1 MISVTKAYTG
11 VCNLYVTALDPAV
24 TSRREGERDA
34 VARLI
39 RHVFG
44 DEAGLGHHESGVP
57 YVEGFEGHISIS
69 HSRSVVC
76 LAVAYE
82 FSPGVDVEEPRE
94 QLRRVA
100 PRVLSDDE
108 MAVYGHSMSLL
119 LRAWTL
125 KEALYK
131 AALTPGLD
139 FRRDIAL
146 PLDLDDMT
154 AKVCGRLFDIL
165 LIDETAER
173 TIALTQS
180 RRQEL

>member
-1 MISVTKAYTG
+1 MKIEKIDSGT
-11 VCNLYVTALDPAV
+11 CHLYITALDPGVAQ
-24 TSRREGERDA
+24 RREAEREA
-34 VARLI
+34 VERLVCY
-39 RHVFG
+39 VFG
-44 DEAGLGHHESGVP
+44 DSGRVGHRDTGAP
-57 YVEGFEGHISIS
+57 YIKGADVYISIS
-69 HSRSVVC
+69 HSRSVAC
-76 LAVAYE
+76 LAVADDGV
-82 FSPGVDVEEPRE
+82 PGVDVEEPRE

-108 MAVYGHSMSLL
+108 MAVYGRGMPLL

-154 AKVCGRLFDIL
+154 ARVGERLFDIL
-165 LIDETAER
+165 LIDTTDER
-173 TIALTQS
+173 TVALVKS
-180 RRQEL
+180 R